1 MTQKSKRINENWQ
14 EIEKIEQLVAEK
26 TGDPSARFNASTFF
40 LSGERHLMIPCM
52 YRKKKGSSFS
62 QSFKEMMVV
71 AKFCPFT
78 GKPLYEDSIE
88 DQGGQNE

>member
-1 MTQKSKRINENWQ
+1 MSEKQTNVKIQENWQ

-52 YRKKKGSSFS
+52 YRKKKGSNFS

-78 GKPLYEDSIE
+78 GKPLYEDSIT
-88 DQGGQNE
+88 QNKG

>member
-1 MTQKSKRINENWQ
+1 MSEKQTNVKIQENWQ

-78 GKPLYEDSIE
+78 GKPLYEDSIT
-88 DQGGQNE
+88 QNKG